1 MQTFKAFYKILK
13 KNSISIG
20 VYFGIFILL
29 AIITTATSDEDVPN
43 AFGSSNV
50 NFTIIDQDN
59 SELSKALLSYLSK
72 DNSFIEFDDNMNN
85 IRIAMYYRQIYYAL
99 IIPKGFENDIKTGKK
114 PKTESIK
121 LSDSSF
127 GFLFDR
133 KIDSYFATLHTY
145 LSCGDDL
152 NSAIQKIEPILDDTT
167 KVSLLSELQTKKTTN
182 DNSAIF
188 NYYNILAYVFV
199 GILITAV
206 SPILVVFR
214 KKILKNRITISSE
227 TFHSHNIQ
235 LAIGVVLCAVI
246 TVGIFN
252 LIAFILFHKY
262 LTVES
267 FLLYIIN
274 TMCFAIVSVSLAFMA
289 GNLSKQHTSVLGF
302 AVVAPLAI
310 AFLGGIFVPVSELG
324 STMQSVAKLMPSY
337 WYSQSLDI
345 ISTGTGNLTHS
356 LSAISENLLIQL
368 LFALALFCI
377 GLVAAKKQQES

>member
-13 KNSISIG
+13 KSSISMG

-29 AIITTATSDEDVPN
+29 AIITTATSDGDVPN

-50 NFTIIDQDN
+50 NFTIIDRDN
-59 SELSKALLSYLSK
+59 SELSKALLSYLSEN
-72 DNSFIEFDDNMNN
+72 NSFIEFDDNMND
-85 IRIAMYYRQIYYAL
+85 IRNAMYYRKIYYAL
-99 IIPKGFENDIKTGKK
+99 IIPKGFEKDIKTGKK

-133 KIDSYFATLHTY
+133 KIDSYFSTLHTY
-145 LSCGDDL
+145 LSCGVDL

-167 KVSLLSELQTKKTTN
+167 KVSLLSELQTKETTN
-182 DNSAIF
+182 DYSAIF
-188 NYYNILAYVFV
+188 NFYNILAYVFV

-206 SPILVVFR
+206 SPILIVFR
-214 KKILKNRITISSE
+214 KKNLKNRIAISSQ
-227 TFHSHNIQ
+227 TFYSHNIQ
-235 LAIGVVLCAVI
+235 LAIGVTLCAAI

-252 LIAFILFHKY
+252 LIAFFLFHKD
-262 LTVES
+262 LTTES

-274 TMCFAIVSVSLAFMA
+274 TICFAIVSVSLAFMA
-289 GNLSKQHTSVLGF
+289 GNLFKKDASVLGF
-302 AVVAPLAI
+302 SVVASLAI
-310 AFLGGIFVPVSELG
+310 AFLGGIFVPVSVLG
-324 STMQSVAKLMPSY
+324 SAMQFIAKLMPSY
-337 WYSQSLDI
+337 WYNQALDVI
-345 ISTGTGNLTHS
+345 ATRTGDLTHS
-356 LSAISENLLIQL
+356 LSSISENLLIQL

>member
-13 KNSISIG
+13 KNSISMG

-29 AIITTATSDEDVPN
+29 AIITTSTSDGDVPN

-50 NFTIIDQDN
+50 NFTIIDRDN

-72 DNSFIEFDDNMNN
+72 DNSFIEFDDNMDN
-85 IRIAMYYRQIYYAL
+85 IRNAMYYRKIYYAL
-99 IIPKGFENDIKTGKK
+99 IIPKGFEKGIQTGKK
-114 PKTESIK
+114 PKTKSMK

-127 GFLFDR
+127 GYLFDR

-167 KVSLLSELQTKKTTN
+167 KVSLLSELQTKETAN

-252 LIAFILFHKY
+252 LISFILFHED
-262 LTVES
+262 LTTES

-289 GNLSKQHTSVLGF
+289 GNLFKQHASVLGF
-302 AVVAPLAI
+302 SVVTSLAI
-310 AFLGGIFVPVSELG
+310 AFLGGIFVPVSVLG

-337 WYSQSLDI
+337 WYSQTLDV
-345 ISTGTGNLTHS
+345 ISTETDNLTHS
-356 LSAISENLLIQL
+356 LLAISENLMIQL